1 MKRLTGPAVRRAHTT
16 DPLHDQLRPDLGIA
30 ADLVPDGARV
40 LDLGCAEGTLLR
52 HLIDFHG
59 CRGIGVEID
68 PTQVIAALRRG
79 VSVIELNIDSQ
90 LAEFADDSYDMVVL
104 SRVLQATVGPAQVLA
119 QMRRIA
125 ERCIVSVP
133 NFGLW
138 RHRWVLL
145 RGRMPMSRVM
155 PYSWFDTPNIHHA
168 TLPDLED
175 LFAQAGFA
183 IENRVLFDESGA
195 ERGWPSP
202 VANLMAASA
211 VYRLRR
217 S

>member
-1 MKRLTGPAVRRAHTT
+1 MRRALKPGPARPREA

-30 ADLVPDGARV
+30 ADLVPDGSRV

-52 HLIDFHG
+52 HLIDFHR

-68 PTQVIAALRRG
+68 PDQVIAALRRG

-90 LAEFADDSYDMVVL
+90 LTEFADDSYDMVVL
-104 SRVLQATVGPAQVLA
+104 SKVLQATVGPEHVLDE
-119 QMRRIA
+119 MRRIA

-145 RGRMPMSRVM
+145 RGRMPMSKVM

-175 LFAQAGFA
+175 LFARAGFE
-183 IENRVLFDESGA
+183 IESRVLFNEAGSHR
-195 ERGWPSP
+195 EWPDAL
-202 VANLMAASA
+202 ANLMAASA

-217 S
+217 T

>member
-1 MKRLTGPAVRRAHTT
+1 MTRAGRALPGASGAV

-30 ADLVPDGARV
+30 ADLVPEGSRV
-40 LDLGCAEGTLLR
+40 LDLGCADGNLLR

-68 PTQVIAALRRG
+68 REQVIAALRRG

-90 LAEFADDSYDMVVL
+90 LTEFADDSYDMVVL
-104 SRVLQATVGPAQVLA
+104 SKVLQATIGPEHVLE

-145 RGRMPMSRVM
+145 RGRMPMSAVM

-175 LFAQAGFA
+175 LFARAGFE
-183 IENRVLFDESGA
+183 IENRVLFDEAGA
-195 ERGWPSP
+195 HREYPNGL
-202 VANLMAASA
+202 ANLLAASA

-217 S
+217 T

>member
-1 MKRLTGPAVRRAHTT
+1 MRQTSRSQPARNRPA

-52 HLIDFHG
+52 HLIDFHR

-68 PTQVIAALRRG
+68 PDQVIAALRRG

-90 LAEFADDSYDMVVL
+90 LTEFADDSYDMVVL
-104 SRVLQATVGPAQVLA
+104 SKVLQATIGPAQVLA

-145 RGRMPMSRVM
+145 RGRMPMSAVM

-175 LFAQAGFA
+175 LFARAGFE
-183 IENRVLFDESGA
+183 IENRVLFDEAGSHR
-195 ERGWPSP
+195 EWPAGL
-202 VANLMAASA
+202 ANLMAASA

-217 S
+217 T